1 MFKPRTVA
9 LQRAK
14 QGAKR
19 AAAMGLDLERRPA
32 VWTGRMRVEKGVD
45 LLLEEVPLQGAEE
58 LFGLRQGQPEM
69 LDALMVLVEGDDI
82 GDGLFITLIVTH
94 DELQFDTHTGVSPS
108 SSDR

>member
-1 MFKPRTVA
+1 MPCAVAMLQPRTRE

-19 AAAMGLDLERRPA
+19 TAATGLELERRPA
-32 VWTGRMRVEKGVD
+32 VRAIRARVEKGVD

-69 LDALMVLVEGDDI
+69 LDALMVLVNPDN
-82 GDGLFITLIVTH
+82 
-94 DELQFDTHTGVSPS
+94 S
-108 SSDR
+108 